1 MQELGYI
8 VFFLAYWFV
17 IPYLLGTLFFKRLA
31 KKWRWLVSGKKMVR
45 VAAYVVF
52 LLCALVGWL
61 IEMLVLTGVKMM
73 L

>member
-1 MQELGYI
+1 MQQLGFI
-8 VFFLAYWFV
+8 LFFLAYWFV

-31 KKWRWLVSGKKMVR
+31 KKWRWLVSGNKGVR
-45 VAAYVVF
+45 IMSYLVF